1 MHEYFMLPP
10 TQVHGK
16 ARYLSNMHL
25 SVMNSILC
33 AFITSQDDVI
43 LTQNAEHLVDTRK
56 ELVIC

>member
-25 SVMNSILC
+25 SVMNSILR

-56 ELVIC
+56 